1 MCTGLLADLPSAVS
15 LWLSGFEPLPT
26 ALELQRVPFT
36 PYSPALSGV
45 AKTVSGLRGACDL
58 EISRLV
64 LTRAPTLQED
74 KLLLESQL
82 ILATAEPLCLDPS
95 VAVACTTNRLLYN
108 RQKMN
113 TRPLKR

>member
-1 MCTGLLADLPSAVS
+1 MGPGLLAEVPSAVPPGLGAYPPVGTGQS
-15 LWLSGFEPLPT
+15 TSHSAHSGLGR
-26 ALELQRVPFT
+26 A
-36 PYSPALSGV
+36 
-45 AKTVSGLRGACDL
+45 AKTVCRVRGACDL
-58 EISRLV
+58 EMSRLV
-64 LTRAPTLQED
+64 LTRAPTSQED

-95 VAVACTTNRLLYN
+95 VAVACTANRLLYH